1 MKVRD
6 KQTGK
11 FEQVI
16 NRTDNSFYV
25 TQSRL
30 TKDGINCSQWFNN
43 IDFNKRFEIVK

>member
-16 NRTDNSFYV
+16 NKTDNSFYV
-25 TQSRL
+25 TQTKL
-30 TKDGINCSQWFNN
+30 TKDGINL
-43 IDFNKRFEIVK
+43 IVVILISDLRL